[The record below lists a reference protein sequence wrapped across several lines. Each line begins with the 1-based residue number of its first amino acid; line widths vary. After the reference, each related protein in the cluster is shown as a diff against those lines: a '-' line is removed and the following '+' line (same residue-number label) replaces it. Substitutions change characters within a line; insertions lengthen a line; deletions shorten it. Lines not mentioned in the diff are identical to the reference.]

1 MNKRGIQGSA
11 RTPCLYKNEL
21 DLNSEHL
28 LMPNTAKFLQSPGNY
43 HDSILTT
50 TMSWKHTGQTGH
62 ELCTSICSDFFC
74 VGMFIQGIFIISI
87 VKSYQI
93 PFNLTDMG

>member
-28 LMPNTAKFLQSPGNY
+28 LMPTTTKFLQSPGNY

-62 ELCTSICSDFFC
+62 ELCTSICSDFFLC
-74 VGMFIQGIFIISI
+74 RNVYSGYFYHFHRQIISNSI
-87 VKSYQI
+87 
-93 PFNLTDMG
+93 

>member
-11 RTPCLYKNEL
+11 RTRCLYKNEV

-28 LMPNTAKFLQSPGNY
+28 LMPTTTKFLQSPGNY

-50 TMSWKHTGQTGH
+50 RMSWKLPHRT
-62 ELCTSICSDFFC
+62 
-74 VGMFIQGIFIISI
+74 
-87 VKSYQI
+87 
-93 PFNLTDMG
+93 NRA

>member
-11 RTPCLYKNEL
+11 RTPCLFLKNEV

-28 LMPNTAKFLQSPGNY
+28 LKRTITKFLQSPGNY

-50 TMSWKHTGQTGH
+50 TMSWKLPHSLTGH
-62 ELCTSICSDFFC
+62 VLCTSKCSGFFS
-74 VGMFIQGIFIISI
+74 V
-87 VKSYQI
+87 
-93 PFNLTDMG
+93 

>member
-11 RTPCLYKNEL
+11 HTPCLYKNEV

-28 LMPNTAKFLQSPGNY
+28 LMRTTTKFLQSVGNY

-50 TMSWKHTGQTGH
+50 TMSWKLPHRT
-62 ELCTSICSDFFC
+62 
-74 VGMFIQGIFIISI
+74 
-87 VKSYQI
+87 
-93 PFNLTDMG
+93 NRA

>member
-11 RTPCLYKNEL
+11 RTPCLYKN
-21 DLNSEHL
+21 L
-28 LMPNTAKFLQSPGNY
+28 LMPTTTKFLQSPGNY

-62 ELCTSICSDFFC
+62 ELCTSICSDFF
-74 VGMFIQGIFIISI
+74 
-87 VKSYQI
+87 
-93 PFNLTDMG
+93 L